1 MQEVKAPIIGIDRHR
16 LTTDGKGVTTLVA
29 FHGCPLHCKYCLN
42 PQCLSPDG
50 VLRTITPSELY
61 SEVEIDDLYFVAT
74 GGGICFGGG
83 EPLLHSEFIV
93 EFAKIM
99 NPEWSI
105 ILETSLNVPL
115 KQLEMVAP
123 LIKEFIV
130 DVKDMNEQTY
140 ETYTTQSNRLVT
152 SNLKWLV
159 ENGYT
164 DRTLI
169 RLPFI
174 PYYNTEIAQNNSKR
188 LLEEI
193 GFHRFDKFM
202 YRMKNVCSEQDNNDI
217 KM

>member
-16 LTTDGKGVTTLVA
+16 LTTDGEGVTTLVA

-83 EPLLHSEFIV
+83 EPLLRSKFIEEFV
-93 EFAKIM
+93 KIM

-123 LIKEFIV
+123 LVNEFVV
-130 DVKDMNEQTY
+130 DVKDMDELIY
-140 ETYTTQSNRLVT
+140 KAYTMQDNNMVV
-152 SNLKWLV
+152 SNLKWLA
-159 ENGYT
+159 ENRYT
-164 DRTLI
+164 DKTI
-169 RLPFI
+169 VRLPLI
-174 PYYNTEIAQNNSKR
+174 PYYNTDTKQEKSRKQ
-188 LLEEI
+188 LERM
-193 GFHRFDKFM
+193 GFYRFDIFE
-202 YRMKNVCSEQDNNDI
+202 YII
-217 KM
+217 K

>member
-1 MQEVKAPIIGIDRHR
+1 M
-16 LTTDGKGVTTLVA
+16 
-29 FHGCPLHCKYCLN
+29 
-42 PQCLSPDG
+42 
-50 VLRTITPSELY
+50 
-61 SEVEIDDLYFVAT
+61 
-74 GGGICFGGG
+74 
-83 EPLLHSEFIV
+83 HSEFIV

-123 LIKEFIV
+123 LIREFIV

-140 ETYTTQSNRLVT
+140 KAYTMQSNVVVM

-174 PYYNTEIAQNNSKR
+174 PYYNTEIAQDESKQR
-188 LLEEI
+188 VEDM
-193 GFHRFDKFM
+193 GFHRFDKFR
-202 YRMKNVCSEQDNNDI
+202 YSVKHVCSEQDNIEICFKLLKWLN
-217 KM
+217 

>member
-1 MQEVKAPIIGIDRHR
+1 
-16 LTTDGKGVTTLVA
+16 
-29 FHGCPLHCKYCLN
+29 
-42 PQCLSPDG
+42 
-50 VLRTITPSELY
+50 
-61 SEVEIDDLYFVAT
+61 
-74 GGGICFGGG
+74 
-83 EPLLHSEFIV
+83 
-93 EFAKIM
+93 M
-99 NPEWSI
+99 NPEWCI

-169 RLPFI
+169 RLPLYLI
-174 PYYNTEIAQNNSKR
+174 IIRRLHKTKANN
-188 LLEEI
+188 E
-193 GFHRFDKFM
+193 
-202 YRMKNVCSEQDNNDI
+202 
-217 KM
+217 